1 MAWMTCPWATIST
14 AQNPTADSLMIQMG
28 RVQGDGARIDVMN
41 RIIYEVPTLTPEQRI
56 TYTKAI
62 LDLSKKRGDHVLESV
77 TTAELGYLLV
87 FSGNS
92 LLGTELAYTALDMA
106 QHHDDAQALGII
118 YIDLAACIEDSSK
131 RIAYLR
137 AGLAASERAGD
148 RLHWSIG
155 LAQSVLL
162 FHEQGCARFCLVLC
176 PTRL

>member
-1 MAWMTCPWATIST
+1 M
-14 AQNPTADSLMIQMG
+14 
-28 RVQGDGARIDVMN
+28 
-41 RIIYEVPTLTPEQRI
+41 PTLTQEQRI

-106 QHHDDAQALGII
+106 QHHDNAQALGII

-148 RLHWSIG
+148 RTLEHRPCST
-155 LAQSVLL
+155 
-162 FHEQGCARFCLVLC
+162 C
-176 PTRL
+176 PTSSCTGMCAILLCTMPNAAMNEPLK